1 MISYTCHGY
10 SQLTIGHLIEQPFVP
25 VTAQPMHL
33 ISKEDDEGIEEN
45 DDDRAAMAMPYDIG
59 LPVCSVAET
68 IWVAVPSCC
77 SRANPR

>member
-1 MISYTCHGY
+1 
-10 SQLTIGHLIEQPFVP
+10 
-25 VTAQPMHL
+25 MHL

-77 SRANPR
+77 SGANPR